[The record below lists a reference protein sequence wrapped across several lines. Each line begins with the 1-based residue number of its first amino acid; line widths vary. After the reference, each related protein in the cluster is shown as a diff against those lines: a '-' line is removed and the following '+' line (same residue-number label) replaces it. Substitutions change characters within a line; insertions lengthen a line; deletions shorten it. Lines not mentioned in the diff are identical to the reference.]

1 MPPRERFYMAT
12 ILYVLLAIFIFG
24 VLIAIHEWGH
34 FIAAR
39 LCGVRVLEF
48 SMGMGPLIWQKDGK
62 QGTKLSLRAFPIG
75 GFCAME
81 GEDDASDDPMA
92 FTNAAPWKRLI
103 ILVAGAG
110 MNFLLGLALIL
121 ICFSQIDEFTSPT
134 VTGFMEGCPYEG
146 TDGILEGDTFW
157 KINGE
162 RIYFST
168 DVSTYL
174 ERGGDKPADIIIIR
188 DGEKIH
194 LENYPMVKQE
204 YVNGET
210 GERAMYYGIQLGE
223 RQSGLGAKLRYS
235 WYCARDFV
243 RMVRLGLTDLIT
255 GAVGVDQMTG
265 VVGIVD
271 MVADVGTQSPTV
283 YDALLNIAYLAAFIA
298 INLAV
303 MNLLP
308 LPALDGG
315 RVFFLLVTWIAEKL
329 LRRRIEPKYE
339 GYVNTAGLVALMA
352 LMVYVMYNDIA
363 RIITG

>member
-1 MPPRERFYMAT
+1 MAT
-12 ILYVLLAIFIFG
+12 FLYVLLAIFIFG
-24 VLIAIHEWGH
+24 VLIGIHEWGH

-48 SMGMGPLIWQKDGK
+48 SMGMGPLIWQKEGK
-62 QGTKLSLRAFPIG
+62 RGTTLSLRALPIG

-92 FTNAAPWKRLI
+92 FSNAAVWKRLI
-103 ILVAGAG
+103 ILFAGSG
-110 MNFLLGLALIL
+110 MNFLLGLVLVLA
-121 ICFSQIDEFTSPT
+121 CFTQIESFSAPT

-146 TDGILEGDTFW
+146 QDGLLEGDTFW

-162 RIYFST
+162 RIYFSS
-168 DVSTYL
+168 DVSLYL
-174 ERGGDKPADIIIIR
+174 SRGGDTADIVLVR
-188 DGEKIH
+188 DGKKVY
-194 LENYPMVKQE
+194 LNDYPMAPRE
-204 YVNGET
+204 YTDAET
-210 GERAMYYGIQLGE
+210 GETILRYGIYFGKSE
-223 RQSGLGAKLRYS
+223 TGLGAKLRYG
-235 WYCARDFV
+235 WYGALDCV
-243 RMVRLGLTDLIT
+243 RMVRLGLTDLFT

-271 MVADVGTQSPTV
+271 MVADVGTQSETT

-308 LPALDGG
+308 IPALDGG
-315 RVFFLLVTWIAEKL
+315 RIFFLLVTWIAETV
-329 LRRRIEPKYE
+329 LRRKIDPTYE
-339 GYVNTAGLVALMA
+339 GYINTAGLVALMA

-363 RIITG
+363 RIIAG